1 MAASG
6 VIFDMV
12 MAPLESSR
20 FGKVRT
26 DVVGR
31 AHGAVLE
38 VGAGT
43 GATLPYYRWDS
54 VASLT
59 MVDLRLDADRIARR
73 VRRLGLNGQTP
84 GIVLVNAVS
93 VENLPFAD
101 ESFDSVVFTLLFCS
115 VDNPDAG
122 AREVKRVLK
131 PGGNAFFVEH
141 VLSDKPALQRPMR
154 SITPAWRRM
163 SGNCRLDR
171 TTIDTFTRAGLTVT
185 ERPRLFAG
193 VFASGTARRG

>member
-20 FGKVRT
+20 FRRVRG

-31 AHGAVLE
+31 ANGDVLE

-43 GATLPYYRWDS
+43 GATLPFYRWDS

-59 MVDLRLDADRIARR
+59 MVDLDLDTDRIGRR
-73 VRRLGLNGQTP
+73 VRRLGLNGETP
-84 GIVLVNAVS
+84 EIVLVDKTS
-93 VENLPFAD
+93 VEKLPFAD

-115 VDNPDAG
+115 VDDPDAG
-122 AREVKRVLK
+122 AREIRRVLK
-131 PGGNAFFVEH
+131 PGGAAFFVEH
-141 VLSDKPALQRPMR
+141 VLSDNPALQTPMR
-154 SITPAWRRM
+154 RVTPAWRRM

-171 TTIDTFTRAGLTVT
+171 TTIDTFTRSGLTVT

-193 VFASGTARRG
+193 VFASGTARRR